1 MEEFDISSKLLNV
14 ITTLMNKWLILK
26 IHEEADENTQIS
38 PIDELKKEK
47 SKKYFSSFERLPV
60 SIRFT

>member
-1 MEEFDISSKLLNV
+1 
-14 ITTLMNKWLILK
+14 MNKWLILK